1 MIDKIIIFLYIENI
15 IFEFSIIVLFVI
27 CCKSVVLK
35 YIRIFI
41 LFIYA
46 YILFIYYYILF
57 ISTYTLIIYTIK
69 FIYISI
75 PHSFTL
81 HFLAP
86 IILLLLTLYRLDFSY
101 ISLILYICKFYFY
114 IHMRY
119 FTIICKHTSNIYY
132 YSLLLSIPII
142 FIFIFILYLSYI
154 FNIWH
159 KFLQLVFNCF

>member
-15 IFEFSIIVLFVI
+15 IFEFSIIVLFLI

-86 IILLLLTLYRLDFSY
+86 I
-101 ISLILYICKFYFY
+101 SL
-114 IHMRY
+114 Y
-119 FTIICKHTSNIYY
+119 FTIINFI
-132 YSLLLSIPII
+132 SIRFLIHI
-142 FIFIFILYLSYI
+142 LNSLYL
-154 FNIWH
+154 
-159 KFLQLVFNCF
+159 